1 MTESIQLNVFGEP
14 LEACCRDP
22 MTGFFRD
29 GFCHTDA
36 RDAGIHTVCARVS
49 VDFLQFSK
57 AAGNDLS
64 TPRPAFGF
72 PGLVDGDG
80 WCLCAGRWRE
90 AFEAGK
96 APGVYLRRTHQR
108 TLEVVPLD
116 WLKAH
121 ALDLE

>member
-1 MTESIQLNVFGEP
+1 MTESTQLNVFGEP
-14 LEACCRDP
+14 LEVCCQDP

-29 GFCHTDA
+29 RFCHTDD
-36 RDAGIHTVCARVS
+36 RDAGVHTVCARVT

-64 TPRPAFGF
+64 TPRPEFGF

-90 AFEAGK
+90 AYDAGK

-108 TLEVVPLD
+108 TLEVVPLE